1 MQTLTNDRL
10 EELRKAF
17 DLKTEIT
24 YWTVNGSKAMTSV
37 TYSSE
42 KLQLTVTESF
52 TYDLDNDIT
61 VIQLS

>member
-10 EELRKAF
+10 EELKKSY

-24 YWTVNGSKAMTSV
+24 YWTVNWSKAITSV

-42 KLQLTVTESF
+42 KLQLTVTETF